1 MSEIKTSELLNSLD
15 SELEHSPKL
24 KDKFSAFMKKS
35 IYFIRRLFAMS
46 NEKSLV
52 ASFIEMFYSAIL
64 TCRSRVIATFI
75 LSFSVVSFIFGYIIN
90 TSINFFVA
98 DINTFYSVIAFL
110 LGLLLMT
117 SRAPV
122 YELIANSKV
131 LSKLSLIYNQQFSF
145 IKSSNRFKSFEINY
159 STAFFVGIITGIF
172 SAAYSVS
179 AILAFIVCLTFVIFI
194 LNRPECGLLTT
205 HFLIPIIDI
214 NILIAFTIV
223 TFISFFYK
231 FLIGK
236 RHFDF
241 GVTEILIFLCIV
253 YVLSRSVGDINEDNI
268 KIIIC
273 HITFYLCIL
282 FSVNLIRTTAMFR
295 RVLSIVI
302 RMTHIYAVL
311 MIANFVS
318 RLFFS
323 GEKINSYLTVLDL
336 NHITSALYDY
346 NFIIPFLVFAIP
358 LNLATVITAHKKQ
371 DFAVNIFFTATLSL
385 CACLV
390 ASYHYI
396 LIIMLSCTA
405 ILFTFKKRFGLLFIP
420 SPFIAYA
427 VTKVLQTSSYAY
439 NVTQRF
445 GLSQDAAASVAEFR
459 KPLLLGRGFTG
470 SFTADIVILQN
481 NSTVDNFIF
490 RVGIAGFILMFLLML
505 VMIIRAFRSLSK
517 SKISADKARILSS
530 SLLVSVLSFL
540 SVCFF
545 NNTLSDFRIVYL
557 FAVVLSL
564 SSSAVKCYEA
574 DYIDKSTVREYI
586 G

>member
-1 MSEIKTSELLNSLD
+1 MSEIRTSELLDSLD
-15 SELEHSPKL
+15 SELEQTPRL

-35 IYFIRRLFAMS
+35 RNFIRRLFAMS

-98 DINTFYSVIAFL
+98 DINTFYSVIAFI

-117 SRAPV
+117 SRAPA
-122 YELIANSKV
+122 YELVASSKV
-131 LSKLSLIYNQQFSF
+131 LSKLSLIYNQQYSF
-145 IKSSNRFKSFEINY
+145 IKSSSGFKPFEINY

-172 SAAYSVS
+172 SAAYSVTS
-179 AILAFIVCLTFVIFI
+179 ILSFIVCLIFAIFI

-205 HFLIPIIDI
+205 LFLIPIIDV
-214 NILIAFTIV
+214 NILTAFVII

-241 GVTEILIFLCIV
+241 GVAEILIFLCIV
-253 YVLSRSVGDINEDNI
+253 YVLSRSIGNTNEDNI
-268 KIIIC
+268 KTIIC

-295 RVLSIVI
+295 RVLSVVI
-302 RMTHIYAVL
+302 RMTRIYAVL

-323 GEKINSYLTVLDL
+323 EEKINSYLTALDFK
-336 NHITSALYDY
+336 HITSALYDH

-371 DFAVNIFFTATLSL
+371 DFAVSIFFTVTLSL

-396 LIIMLSCTA
+396 LVIMLSCIA

-420 SPFIAYA
+420 CPFIAYA
-427 VTKVLQTSSYAY
+427 VTKVLQTY
-439 NVTQRF
+439 NAAQSF
-445 GLSQDAAASVAEFR
+445 GLSQAAAASASEFR

-470 SFTADIVILQN
+470 SFANDNVILQS
-481 NSTVDNFIF
+481 NSAIDNFIF
-490 RVGIAGFILMFLLML
+490 RVGIVGFILMFLLIL
-505 VMIIRAFRSLSK
+505 VMIIRSFGSLSK
-517 SKISADKARILSS
+517 RKISADKARILSS
-530 SLLVSVLSFL
+530 SLLASILSFL
-540 SVCFF
+540 TVCFF
-545 NNTLSDFRIVYL
+545 NNTLADFRIVYL
-557 FAVVLSL
+557 FAVILSL
-564 SSSAVKCYEA
+564 SYSAVKCYEA
-574 DYIDKSTVREYI
+574 DYIDETTVREYI